1 MSWPVPDI
9 ERIKRL
15 VVQAG
20 KAALAGWGTVKPQLK
35 ADESFVTEVD
45 YATERFLEE
54 ELSAA
59 YPDFGFIGE
68 EYGRRGPEDA
78 PMWACDPIDGTT
90 NFVVGLPHWGVSV
103 GLLHEGVSLLGAI
116 YLPVLDELFWGVRGQ
131 GAFCNDIP
139 LRASDSDS
147 LHPEDTL
154 CMTSNALKT
163 LNTEAIVGRVR
174 ALGSIATEL
183 AYTARGN
190 FRATIGLKEG
200 IVDIAA
206 ALCICHEAGCEFRY
220 LSGPLVDIQ
229 TLIRQ
234 HRTEEHFVYG
244 PPKMVQ
250 YLQSIL
256 HRR

>member
-1 MSWPVPDI
+1 VPDI
-9 ERIKRL
+9 ELVKRL

-20 KAALAGWGTVKPQLK
+20 KAALAHWGTIKPALK
-35 ADESFVTEVD
+35 SDQSYVTEVD

-59 YPDFGFIGE
+59 YPGFGFIGE
-68 EYGRRGPEDA
+68 EFGRRGPENA

-103 GLLHEGVSLLGAI
+103 GLLHEDRSLLGAI

-131 GAFCNDIP
+131 GAFCNGIP
-139 LRASDSDS
+139 VHASDANS

-154 CMTSNALKT
+154 CMTSNAIKT
-163 LNTEAIVGRVR
+163 LNTEAIVGRIR

-206 ALCICHEAGCEFRY
+206 ALCICQEAGCEFRY
-220 LSGPLVDIQ
+220 LRGPLVDIQ
-229 TLIRQ
+229 ALLRQ
-234 HRTEEHFVYG
+234 RRTEEHFVYG
-244 PPKMVQ
+244 PPMTVR